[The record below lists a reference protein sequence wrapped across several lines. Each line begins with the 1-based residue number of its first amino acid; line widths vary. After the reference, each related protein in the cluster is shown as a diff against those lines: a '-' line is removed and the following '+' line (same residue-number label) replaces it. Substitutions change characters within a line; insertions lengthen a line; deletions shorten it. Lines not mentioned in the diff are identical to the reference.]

1 MFCRTDLKLFTHT
14 RRPLFNTF
22 YFKTFFEIKHT
33 LLYQKRVKDI
43 SILLRKPL
51 HTEYAITAKLHFIYK
66 YNDWNCGLL
75 FIDIRHP
82 AYQDIPSIQH
92 IHLW

>member
-1 MFCRTDLKLFTHT
+1 MFCRIDLKLFTHT

-43 SILLRKPL
+43 SILLRKQF
-51 HTEYAITAKLHFIYK
+51 HTEYAITAKLHFIHKYK
-66 YNDWNCGLL
+66 DLL
-75 FIDIRHP
+75 NIDIRHP